1 MARITVEGC
10 LDKVESRFE
19 LILLASGRARQLST
33 TSREPMVEWEDD
45 KPTIVA
51 LREIEEGLITKEILD
66 KTLEEDVLLD
76 EFSIDR
82 EKPPHAHREK
92 RNSCCIGVR
101 TREQH
106 SLWCQSRSK

>member
-51 LREIEEGLITKEILD
+51 LREIEEGLITCLLYTSPSPRD
-66 KTLEEDVLLD
+66 ATL
-76 EFSIDR
+76 
-82 EKPPHAHREK
+82 
-92 RNSCCIGVR
+92 
-101 TREQH
+101 
-106 SLWCQSRSK
+106 SRMPSSA

>member
-10 LDKVESRFE
+10 LDKVQSRFE

-51 LREIEEGLITKEILD
+51 LIEIEEGLITKEILD

-76 EFSIDR
+76 EFAIDR
-82 EKPPHAHREK
+82 DKPQDEI
-92 RNSCCIGVR
+92 IG
-101 TREQH
+101 
-106 SLWCQSRSK
+106 